1 VSIPILIVSYEASAD
16 IGAKRIV
23 KFSDAA
29 NTAKIAPAAAAT
41 DPLLGVSDAMGAVSG
56 GMADI
61 ILGGLG
67 EVTLGGT
74 VAAGDKLTSDANG
87 AAVKCVG
94 AAGARREYVASAL
107 LPGVAGDI
115 IPCLV
120 ERGVIQL
127 PA

>member
-1 VSIPILIVSYEASAD
+1 MSIPTLIVSYPTSA
-16 IGAKRIV
+16 AVTPKRIV
-23 KFSDAA
+23 RFSDAA
-29 NTAKIAPAAAAT
+29 NTNKVALASAAT
-41 DPLLGVSDAMGAVSG
+41 QPMLGVSDAMGAPSG

-67 EVTLGGT
+67 ELVLGGA
-74 VAAGDKLTSDANG
+74 VSAGDKLTSDAAG
-87 AAVKCVG
+87 AAVVCVG
-94 AAGARREYVASAL
+94 AAGARREYVAEAL

-115 IPCLV
+115 IPVLV